1 MRDYVI
7 KSEERWAFENNG
19 LREELRMAETI
30 AVESKLKLAQIAADK
45 DFYMFKYNELLSELD
60 AKVNSPA
67 GVADKNVKGSK
78 IKKVAAS
85 STKRSSIK
93 NLFEDLKCR
102 FAFSKKK

>member
-1 MRDYVI
+1 MREYVI
-7 KSEERWAFENNG
+7 KSEERWAYENNG

-60 AKVNSPA
+60 SKSGTVTATNNNNNAK
-67 GVADKNVKGSK
+67 GIK
-78 IKKVAAS
+78 IKKNS
-85 STKRSSIK
+85 TSTKRSSIK